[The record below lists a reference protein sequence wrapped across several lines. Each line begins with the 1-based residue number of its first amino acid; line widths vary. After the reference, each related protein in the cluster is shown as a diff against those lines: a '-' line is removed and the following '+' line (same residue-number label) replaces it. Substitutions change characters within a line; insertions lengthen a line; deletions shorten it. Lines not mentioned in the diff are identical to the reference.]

1 MQKNEL
7 IHLDARLVDVIDHAV
22 FAAELPNGHRI
33 VAVGKR
39 GTVGE
44 FSTLEP
50 PCEVR
55 VEMSSYD
62 MSRGH
67 ILGVVQTG

>member
-1 MQKNEL
+1 MQKKEL
-7 IHLDARLVDVIDHAV
+7 IRLDAQLEDVIDHAV
-22 FAAELPNGHRI
+22 FAAKLPNGHRF

-39 GTVGE
+39 GKSKE
-44 FSTLEP
+44 FSQLTP

-55 VEMSSYD
+55 VEMSPYD

-67 ILGVVQTG
+67 IVRAL